1 MQSSS
6 RLRYVDADEVGSE
19 IIEFDDLKVRTPDGD
34 KLGEVDGFIVDS
46 DARRAYYVVVDSGGW
61 FSSRKFLVPIGH
73 ARVDE
78 DGDALVVDVARD
90 TISRYPE
97 FDRDS
102 FERLGD
108 EELRNYQRRYGEACC
123 PDDAAAADDWNYETY
138 QHYRQPSWWRTEYYN
153 WDVPAAVGTSGAVVT
168 PTNRR
173 TALDDALPGDID
185 NDEPERHRLHERD
198 LHESGRHVEATRGT
212 EGGDV
217 SPHLG
222 GRAQPGD
229 VLGIETGGETTEI
242 GDTDEKED
250 KRRRDAEKAAGDI
263 VREDKKDQRR

>member
-19 IIEFDDLKVRTPDGD
+19 VVDFDDLKVRTPDGD
-34 KLGEVDGFIVDS
+34 KLGEVDGFIVDP

-61 FSSRKFLVPIGH
+61 FSSRQFLVPIGH
-73 ARVDE
+73 ARVDD
-78 DGDALVVDVARD
+78 DGDALVLDVTRD

-97 FDRDS
+97 FDRNS

-108 EELRNYQRRYGEACC
+108 DELRTYQQRYGEICC
-123 PDDAAAADDWNYETY
+123 PDDAAAAGDWKYESYGHY
-138 QHYRQPSWWRTEYYN
+138 QQPTWWRTEYYN
-153 WDVPAAVGTSGAVVT
+153 WDVPAAVGTAGTMGAVG
-168 PTNRR
+168 NRR
-173 TALDDALPGDID
+173 TAADEILPGDID
-185 NDEPERHRLHERD
+185 RDERD
-198 LHESGRHVEATRGT
+198 RRRQEHVRDRDVEAVRGS

-229 VLGIETGGETTEI
+229 VLGIETGGETTAI
-242 GDTDEKED
+242 GDTDEKEN
-250 KRRRDAEKAAGDI
+250 KRRRDAERVANDAARD
-263 VREDKKDQRR
+263 EPKRRD

>member
-1 MQSSS
+1 MQNSS

-19 IIEFDDLKVRTPDGD
+19 VVDFDDLKVRTPDGD

-73 ARVDE
+73 ARID
-78 DGDALVVDVARD
+78 DDADALVLDVTRD

-97 FDRDS
+97 YDRNS
-102 FERLGD
+102 FERLSD
-108 EELRNYQRRYGEACC
+108 DELRNYQQRYGQVCC
-123 PDDAAAADDWNYETY
+123 PEDAAAGEGWTFDKY
-138 QHYRQPSWWRTEYYN
+138 QHYRQPDWWRTEYYN
-153 WDVPAAVGTSGAVVT
+153 WDVPAAVGTAGAVAS
-168 PTNRR
+168 PANRR

-185 NDEPERHRLHERD
+185 NDEPEHHHDVIGRRE
-198 LHESGRHVEATRGT
+198 ESTRGI

-229 VLGIETGGETTEI
+229 VLGIETAGETTAM
-242 GDTDEKED
+242 GDTDEKEN
-250 KRRRDAEKAAGDI
+250 KRRRDAERAAADI
-263 VREDKKDQRR
+263 ARDEAKQRDDRKRRE